1 MWRTAI
7 GFAAT
12 LLGISGLC
20 FILVEVLKHFNVV
33 GDAFNFVWVTIP
45 LWVLY
50 SLKELNNANRL
61 KDYLRL
67 KPDALTFFD
76 NTYNALLIIFAV
88 IAIIAIPFFWYE
100 VILKTIKNAMH
111 GNF

>member
-1 MWRTAI
+1 MWRSAI

-12 LLGISGLC
+12 LFGISGLC

-33 GDAFNFVWVTIP
+33 GEAFRFFWVAIP
-45 LWVLY
+45 LGILY
-50 SLKELNNANRL
+50 SLKALNDADRL
-61 KDYLRL
+61 RRHLRL
-67 KPDALTFFD
+67 KPDALKFFD
-76 NTYNALLIIFAV
+76 NTYNTLLIIFAV
-88 IAIIAIPFFWYE
+88 IAVIAIPFFWYE